1 MACPTDQSRA
11 GPAPRGESA
20 RQGAGS
26 DHGTCGPR
34 WESHAQKKRRSIGR
48 TGFSIEYLEA
58 VDFSGAVID
67 GGHVRLLEEVYACGP
82 SGRGY
87 PFRWSPTLKI
97 EIAVDN

>member
-1 MACPTDQSRA
+1 VKALRKERDQITEHVARA
-11 GPAPRGESA
+11 GKAM
-20 RQGAGS
+20 Q
-26 DHGTCGPR
+26 
-34 WESHAQKKRRSIGR
+34 QKKRRSIGR

-67 GGHVRLLEEVYACGP
+67 GGHVRLLEEVYACGR

-87 PFRWSPTLKI
+87 PFRWSPTLMI